1 MHCPHCGGLNSDK
14 ASFCS
19 YCGRDLVTSTS
30 STSRQQPQPPQRTQQ
45 PAYPPPPPSQG
56 SPRPF
61 APSQNPKPSPTMS
74 KPPTPSQP
82 IPPAPA
88 QKNAPATQVR
98 RPTIPT
104 PSAPEPPA
112 PFPPRTL
119 QQLLALEPGA
129 LTYTIVQDAVGD
141 GRKKIV
147 RIAYPRC
154 TAWQQVATLLK
165 AFKEIKADKFDSVI
179 IQGVSERDAN
189 VYQFTQG
196 QLCFDRNVRLGSQ
209 ILNRYLI
216 ETGNGYEADAVRIV
230 LSE

>member
-1 MHCPHCGGLNSDK
+1 MRCPHCGGLNSDK

-30 STSRQQPQPPQRTQQ
+30 SPSRQQPQPAQRTQQ
-45 PAYPPPPPSQG
+45 PVYPPPPPGQG

-61 APSQNPKPSPTMS
+61 APSQNPQASPTTS
-74 KPPTPSQP
+74 TPPTPSRAV
-82 IPPAPA
+82 PPAPS

-98 RPTIPT
+98 RTDT
-104 PSAPEPPA
+104 STSAAPEPPA

-119 QQLLALEPGA
+119 QQLFALEPGA
-129 LTYTIVQDAVGD
+129 LSYTIVQDTVGD

-154 TAWQQVATLLK
+154 TAWQQAATLLK
-165 AFKEIKADKFDSVI
+165 ALKEVKADKFDSII

-209 ILNRYLI
+209 TLNRYLI

>member
-1 MHCPHCGGLNSDK
+1 MRCPHCGGLNADK

-19 YCGRDLVTSTS
+19 YCGRDLVTSS
-30 STSRQQPQPPQRTQQ
+30 RSPSRQQPQPTQRTQQ
-45 PAYPPPPPSQG
+45 PVYPPPPPGQG

-61 APSQNPKPSPTMS
+61 APSQNPQASPTTS
-74 KPPTPSQP
+74 KPPTPWQP
-82 IPPAPA
+82 VPPASA
-88 QKNAPATQVR
+88 QKNVLPTQAR
-98 RPTIPT
+98 RTDT
-104 PSAPEPPA
+104 STSSAPEPPA

-129 LTYTIVQDAVGD
+129 LSYTIVQDTIGD

-154 TAWQQVATLLK
+154 TAWQQAATLLK
-165 AFKEIKADKFDSVI
+165 ALKEVKADKFDSVI

-209 ILNRYLI
+209 TLNRYLI

-230 LSE
+230 LAE

>member
-1 MHCPHCGGLNSDK
+1 MRCLHCGGLNSDK

-30 STSRQQPQPPQRTQQ
+30 RQQPQPAQRTQQ
-45 PAYPPPPPSQG
+45 PTYPPPPPGQG

-61 APSQNPKPSPTMS
+61 APSPNPQASPTTS
-74 KPPTPSQP
+74 KPPAPSP
-82 IPPAPA
+82 
-88 QKNAPATQVR
+88 KNASATQVR
-98 RPTIPT
+98 RTDTSTAP
-104 PSAPEPPA
+104 APEPPA

-129 LTYTIVQDAVGD
+129 LAYTIVQDTVGD

-154 TAWQQVATLLK
+154 TAWQQAATLLK
-165 AFKEIKADKFDSVI
+165 ALKEVKADKFDSVI
-179 IQGVSERDAN
+179 IQGVSEREVN

-209 ILNRYLI
+209 TLNRYLI
-216 ETGNGYEADAVRIV
+216 ETGNGYDADAVRIV
-230 LSE
+230 LAE

>member
-1 MHCPHCGGLNSDK
+1 MPK
-14 ASFCS
+14 
-19 YCGRDLVTSTS
+19 
-30 STSRQQPQPPQRTQQ
+30 
-45 PAYPPPPPSQG
+45 PPPPS
-56 SPRPF
+56 RPVPS
-61 APSQNPKPSPTMS
+61 APSQ
-74 KPPTPSQP
+74 Q
-82 IPPAPA
+82 
-88 QKNAPATQVR
+88 NAPATQVR
-98 RPTIPT
+98 RSDISTS
-104 PSAPEPPA
+104 SAPEPPA

-119 QQLLALEPGA
+119 QQLLALESGA
-129 LTYTIVQDAVGD
+129 LAYTIVQDTVGD

-154 TAWQQVATLLK
+154 SAWQQAATLLK
-165 AFKEIKADKFDSVI
+165 ALKEVKADKFDSVI

-209 ILNRYLI
+209 TLNRYLI

>member
-1 MHCPHCGGLNSDK
+1 MRCPYCGGLNSDK

-19 YCGRDLVTSTS
+19 QCGRDLMTSTS

-45 PAYPPPPPSQG
+45 PVYPPPPPSQG
-56 SPRPF
+56 NPKPF
-61 APSQNPKPSPTMS
+61 TPSQNPQALPSTS

-82 IPPAPA
+82 VSPVSS
-88 QKNAPATQVR
+88 QKNTPATQVR
-98 RPTIPT
+98 RTT
-104 PSAPEPPA
+104 TSTSSAPEPPA

-119 QQLLALEPGA
+119 QQLLALEAGA
-129 LTYTIVQDAVGD
+129 LAYTIVQDTVGD

-147 RIAYPRC
+147 RIAYPHC
-154 TAWQQVATLLK
+154 TAWQQAATLLK
-165 AFKEIKADKFDSVI
+165 ALKEVKADKFDSVI
-179 IQGVSERDAN
+179 IQGVSQQNTDI
-189 VYQFTQG
+189 YQFTQG

-209 ILNRYLI
+209 MLNRYLI